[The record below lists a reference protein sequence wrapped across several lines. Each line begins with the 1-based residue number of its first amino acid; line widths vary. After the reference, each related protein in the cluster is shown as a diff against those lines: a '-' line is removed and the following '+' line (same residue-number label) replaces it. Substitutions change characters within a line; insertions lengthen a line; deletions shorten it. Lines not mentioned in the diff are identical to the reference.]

1 MALVLSLK
9 AKNFILWIKAAVAC
23 FSLTVLADSSSEIIC
38 QVENS
43 DDLFKVYPQQL
54 VFKSEHFIIFQLID
68 GLTIL
73 IINTRTMRF
82 NRLSNL
88 NLLSNSTL
96 DPALPPEPLQF
107 FSGRC
112 EYFKLDLTE

>member
-1 MALVLSLK
+1 MVLVLSLK
-9 AKNFILWIKAAVAC
+9 TKNFILWIKAAVAC
-23 FSLTVLADSSSEIIC
+23 FSFSVLADSSSEIVC

-43 DDLFKVYPQQL
+43 DDLFKVYPRQL
-54 VFKSEHFIIFQLID
+54 VFKSDQFLIYQLID
-68 GLTIL
+68 GLSIL
-73 IINTRTMRF
+73 IINTKTMRF

-112 EYFKLDLTE
+112 EYF